1 MIEFGKTLR
10 LAREAKGYTISQLA
24 EATRM
29 IHQTIEDLENEN
41 FTRIAAPIYGRGFVK
56 LYCEAVGLDPK
67 PMVAEFME
75 IFSGNRELGIK
86 ERTVSVPNTE
96 NVRPSAEP
104 ETATSVPAVAIPEA
118 IAPEPP
124 PRPRTVIPV
133 QTGLTSTSFGD
144 YPAAEDPVASPAETK
159 EKPRLSRY
167 AAPLREAS
175 LPSIPPTVW
184 RIAALAAGA
193 LLILWI
199 IALGFKALYKATSGA
214 EAGSERTETVEPAA
228 AESVPVPTEA
238 EKAANAGRGKVEVP
252 PLYVD

>member
-24 EATRM
+24 EATHM

-41 FTRIAAPIYGRGFVK
+41 FSRIAAPIYGRGFVK
-56 LYCEAVGLDPK
+56 LYCEAVDLDPK

-86 ERTVSVPNTE
+86 ERTIAP
-96 NVRPSAEP
+96 
-104 ETATSVPAVAIPEA
+104 TSVAETDSCATIQNQEDASDSIETFFIPEP

-124 PRPRTVIPV
+124 KSRITMPMQADPIG
-133 QTGLTSTSFGD
+133 TGFGD
-144 YPAAEDPVASPAETK
+144 GATAEEPKKQKISLA
-159 EKPRLSRY
+159 RY

-184 RIAALAAGA
+184 RISALAIGA
-193 LLILWI
+193 IL
-199 IALGFKALYKATSGA
+199 ALWLMMTGLKALYKATSGTK
-214 EAGSERTETVEPAA
+214 EATTIP
-228 AESVPVPTEA
+228 AESAETANTERA
-238 EKAANAGRGKVEVP
+238 KVDVP

>member
-24 EATRM
+24 EVTRM

-41 FTRIAAPIYGRGFVK
+41 FSRIAAPIYGRGFVK

-86 ERTVSVPNTE
+86 ERTVSP
-96 NVRPSAEP
+96 
-104 ETATSVPAVAIPEA
+104 PAVQEEPDAPDTHETIVLPDP

-124 PRPRTVIPV
+124 RSRIAMPV
-133 QTGLTSTSFGD
+133 QTDLAGVGSGCDATTGA
-144 YPAAEDPVASPAETK
+144 PAATDEEH
-159 EKPRLSRY
+159 EKPRTALSRY
-167 AAPLREAS
+167 AAPIREAT
-175 LPSIPPTVW
+175 LPSVPPAIW
-184 RIAALAAGA
+184 RIATLAAGA
-193 LLILWI
+193 ILVLWL
-199 IALGFKALYKATSGA
+199 IALGFKALYRATSGA
-214 EAGSERTETVEPAA
+214 EADASQAESAESSNPAA
-228 AESVPVPTEA
+228 AAKTALEISDTD
-238 EKAANAGRGKVEVP
+238 KTANAMRDKVDVP